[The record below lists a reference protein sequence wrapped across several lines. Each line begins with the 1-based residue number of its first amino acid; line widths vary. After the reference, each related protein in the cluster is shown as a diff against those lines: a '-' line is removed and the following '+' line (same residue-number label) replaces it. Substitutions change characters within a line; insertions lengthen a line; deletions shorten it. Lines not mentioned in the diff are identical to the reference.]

1 MEILTHRNVNAG
13 ARELKTILDSENRRI
28 FENLAHR
35 CNRIVERG
43 RSASSNGHRN
53 NRGATRATCR
63 GKNEIQ
69 TRYTEDEGRIRKKKY
84 RGNLGSLT
92 CLKRHQNF

>member
-1 MEILTHRNVNAG
+1 MEVLTYRNVNTG
-13 ARELKTILDSENRRI
+13 ARELKTRLDSEIRRI
-28 FENLAHR
+28 FVNLAYR

-53 NRGATRATCR
+53 NRGATRGTCR

-69 TRYTEDEGRIRKKKY
+69 TRYTEKEGRIRKKKY
-84 RGNLGSLT
+84 KGNLGSLT